1 MGVYCGQ
8 RDSQSRKVGSSP
20 RKYFGNRV
28 GGALDLG
35 RLWPLRGTKRPRDE
49 EEEEIKARR
58 KQASAR
64 EHSRHREEEATV
76 LDETEEEKKKLIQI
90 MERDGEEEDE
100 EEEPLD
106 ESSVKKMILTFE
118 KRSYKNQELRIKF
131 PDNPEK
137 FMESELDLNDIIQE
151 MHVIATMPDLYHL
164 LVELNAVQ
172 SLLGLLGHDN
182 TDILDRINVWQVV
195 FSCPLNNALACFEE
209 CAVSPLSCIPAPG

>member
-1 MGVYCGQ
+1 M
-8 RDSQSRKVGSSP
+8 
-20 RKYFGNRV
+20 
-28 GGALDLG
+28 DLPFTSG
-35 RLWPLRGTKRPRDE
+35 IRGTKRPRDDDDDD
-49 EEEEIKARR
+49 IKARR

-64 EHSRHREEEATV
+64 DRARHREEETAAV
-76 LDETEEEKKKLIQI
+76 EETDEEKKKLLQI
-90 MERDGEEEDE
+90 IDKEGEEEEDE
-100 EEEPLD
+100 DEPLD

-182 TDILDRINVWQVV
+182 TDILLSYSI
-195 FSCPLNNALACFEE
+195 CFR
-209 CAVSPLSCIPAPG
+209 LSARLCIVL